1 VGDGANVVTMPR
13 PDHLPNT
20 RPAGRRALV
29 LGGGGIAGIAWELG
43 VLKGLSDYGVDLTGA
58 DTVIGTSAG
67 SVVGTQITSG
77 HSIDELWHAQ
87 LEPPDHEIGAE
98 FGPRMMMR
106 LLGPMLAPGSGTTK
120 RKRIGSA
127 ALKAHPAGGAER
139 IQVIRDRIE
148 VDSWP
153 ERDLRITAVNAETG
167 DPTLFDRDSGVD
179 ILHAVAASCAVPLVW
194 PAVTIHGASYIDGG
208 MRSTTNADLAHGAE
222 RIVVLA
228 PLPQAFS
235 RLHSIPR
242 QLDRSGA
249 AWTYVVEPDGASR
262 AAFGR
267 NMLDP
272 STRAESARAGLRQA
286 SALHEQ
292 LARVW
297 G

>member
-1 VGDGANVVTMPR
+1 MPR
-13 PDHLPNT
+13 PSQLPNT

-43 VLKGLSDYGVDLTGA
+43 LLKGLSDYGVDLTDA

-67 SVVGTQITSG
+67 SVVGAQITSG

-87 LEPPDHEIGAE
+87 LEALDDEIGAE
-98 FGPRMMMR
+98 FGPRMMVR
-106 LLGPMLAPGSGTTK
+106 LMGPLLVPGTGTKK
-120 RKRIGSA
+120 RKRIGSV

-148 VDSWP
+148 VDTWP
-153 ERDLRITAVNAETG
+153 DRDLRITAVNAETG

-194 PAVTIHGASYIDGG
+194 PAVTINGASYIDGG
-208 MRSTTNADLAHGAE
+208 MRSATNADLAHGAE

-235 RLHSIPR
+235 RMHSIPR
-242 QLDRSGA
+242 QLDRAGA
-249 AWTYVVEPDGASR
+249 THTFVVEPDARSKQ
-262 AAFGR
+262 AFGR
-267 NMLDP
+267 NMLDAG
-272 STRAESARAGLRQA
+272 TRAESARAGLRQA
-286 SALHEQ
+286 SDLHERLQ
-292 LARVW
+292 RVW